1 MSHRVVLGLGS
12 NVSFNGW
19 SGPGLL
25 VRACVRLSRIISG
38 MKASAVYRTA
48 AMYVTDQDDFFNM
61 VIAGR
66 FEGSPES
73 LLKAIHSIEAEFGRD
88 RKREVRNGP
97 RPLDIDIE
105 LFARRRIVSGDLTV
119 PHERMTE
126 RAFVLKP
133 LLDVL
138 DENADIDMWS
148 KGFYREKLREAGNQ
162 KIELYMTAL
171 QFKNLMKNIRLE
183 AKRNGRN

>member
-1 MSHRVVLGLGS
+1 MSHRVVLGLGT

-19 SGPGLL
+19 SGPELL
-25 VRACVRLSRIISG
+25 ARACMSLSRIISG

-48 AMYVTDQDDFFNM
+48 AMYVTDQDDFYNM
-61 VIAGR
+61 VVTGR
-66 FEGSPES
+66 FEGSPQS

-105 LFARRRIVSGDLTV
+105 LFARRRIVQDDLVV

-148 KGFYREKLREAGNQ
+148 KGFYREKLMEVENQ
-162 KIELYMTAL
+162 KIDLCMTAR